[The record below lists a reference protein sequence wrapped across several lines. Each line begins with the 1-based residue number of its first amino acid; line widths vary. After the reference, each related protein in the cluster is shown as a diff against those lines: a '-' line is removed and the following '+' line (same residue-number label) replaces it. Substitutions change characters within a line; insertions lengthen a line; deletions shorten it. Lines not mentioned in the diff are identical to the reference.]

1 MTKTILFIALL
12 SSLAYSPVLTQ
23 FSIAIDARKDSF
35 YMKLTGPADGYV
47 HVPHT
52 DFLPVSGPK
61 PAGESDLSAD
71 VWFAW
76 DESYFYMYAE
86 VKDDLVL
93 VNNVTKPQNDCLELK
108 FDPDPS
114 KKAWAGIVNA
124 RLSALDSVNAKNL
137 RGVDNLRGVETLPAE
152 GHLPGEAASSA
163 NYARRRTT
171 DGYVLEMRL
180 AWDWIRTD
188 GKRVTVDVGR
198 RFGMSG
204 RLSDDYGY
212 PSGRSVQPSS
222 GPDQDSLF
230 LFQQALH

>member
-124 RLSALDSVNAKNL
+124 RLSALDSLNAGSLK
-137 RGVDNLRGVETLPAE
+137 GVDNLRGVENLPAE
-152 GHLPGEAASSA
+152 GHLPGEAASPS
-163 NYARRRTT
+163 NYARRRTA

-188 GKRVTVDVGR
+188 GKMVAVGPGK
-198 RFGMSG
+198 RFGMSV
-204 RLSDDYGY
+204 SIHDN
-212 PSGRSVQPSS
+212 
-222 GPDQDSLF
+222 DSERRDGSI
-230 LFQQALH
+230 QWSAGMAD